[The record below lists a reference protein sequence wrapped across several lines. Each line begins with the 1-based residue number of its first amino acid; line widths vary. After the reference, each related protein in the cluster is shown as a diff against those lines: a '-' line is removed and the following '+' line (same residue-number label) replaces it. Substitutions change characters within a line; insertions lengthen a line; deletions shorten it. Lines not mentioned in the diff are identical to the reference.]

1 MPKPLHIT
9 TVKATFRLEPETLD
23 LLRAAHGE
31 GKVNEVVRVVLGAYA
46 ARLRARM
53 APKEGG

>member
-9 TVKATFRLEPETLD
+9 TVKATFRIEPETLD

-31 GKVNEVVRVVLGAYA
+31 GRVNEVVRAILGAYA
-46 ARLRARM
+46 ERLRARLN
-53 APKEGG
+53 PKPE